1 MLKLPTKSSLLKQ
14 LESAQLRIP
23 LTSSQSNQLI
33 RESSGY
39 EGECVL
45 SQYFVENLNV
55 EYIALYDLHL
65 EENQKEFQIDC
76 LLILQDEIYVIE
88 VKHFRG
94 EYEIVRNDWRNVHN
108 GFLIE
113 TPLVQLNRA
122 KRLFENLLKKMQVNL
137 KVNEVL
143 ILTNEE
149 FILFKS
155 DHSKN
160 VIMRQQLRRFV
171 NQLNSRHSHLSDWHV
186 NVSEKL
192 FSRHI
197 IESKYQQ
204 KLEFDFE
211 LMKKGMR
218 CDECDGWL
226 GTTRKYSRK
235 NLYCLSCESKV
246 DLETAVLKCINEYQL
261 LFPKR
266 KITVN
271 TIFEWSGECVSCHMI
286 RKVLNKYYIPVG
298 TTKGKYYLPID

>member
-1 MLKLPTKSSLLKQ
+1 MLRTPSKSLLLQK
-14 LESAQLRIP
+14 LEYANKRIP
-23 LTSSQSNQLI
+23 LTSSQSSQYI
-33 RESSGY
+33 RESAGY
-39 EGECVL
+39 EGELFL
-45 SQYFVENLNV
+45 SQYLK
-55 EYIALYDLHL
+55 EYLEVDHIALYDLHL
-65 EENQKEFQIDC
+65 EDHQKEFQIDC
-76 LLILQDEIYVIE
+76 LLILQDEIYIIE
-88 VKHFRG
+88 VKHYRG
-94 EYEIVRNDWRNVHN
+94 EYEVVKNDWRNVHN
-108 GFLIE
+108 GYLIE

-122 KRLFENLLKKMQVNL
+122 KRLLENLLKKMQVNL

-171 NQLNSRHSHLSDWHV
+171 NQLNSRHSNLSDWHV
-186 NVSEKL
+186 SVSLKL
-192 FSRHI
+192 ISQHI

-235 NLYCLSCESKV
+235 NLYCMTCESKV

-271 TIFEWSGECVSCHMI
+271 TIFKWSGECVSCHMI
-286 RKVLNKYYIPVG
+286 RKVLNKYYVPVG

>member
-1 MLKLPTKSSLLKQ
+1 MLKTPSKSLLLQK
-14 LESAQLRIP
+14 LESANKRIP
-23 LTSSQSNQLI
+23 LTPSQSSQYI
-33 RESSGY
+33 RESAGY
-39 EGECVL
+39 EGELFLSKYLKESLEVDHIVL
-45 SQYFVENLNV
+45 YG
-55 EYIALYDLHL
+55 LHL

-122 KRLFENLLKKMQVNL
+122 KRLLENFLKKMQVNL

-155 DHSKN
+155 DHSRN

-171 NQLNSRHSHLSDWHV
+171 NQLNSRHSNLSDWHV

-192 FSRHI
+192 ISRHI

-211 LMKKGMR
+211 LMKKGIH

-235 NLYCLSCESKV
+235 NLYCMTCESKV

-266 KITVN
+266 EITVN

-286 RKVLNKYYIPVG
+286 RKVLNKYYVPVG

>member
-1 MLKLPTKSSLLKQ
+1 MLKTPSKSLLLQK
-14 LESAQLRIP
+14 LESANKRIP
-23 LTSSQSNQLI
+23 LTPSQSSQYI
-33 RESSGY
+33 RESAGY
-39 EGECVL
+39 EGELFL
-45 SQYFVENLNV
+45 SKYLKESLEVDH
-55 EYIALYDLHL
+55 IALYGLHL
-65 EENQKEFQIDC
+65 EDNQKEFQIDC

-122 KRLFENLLKKMQVNL
+122 KRLLENFLKKMQVNL

-155 DHSKN
+155 DHSRN

-171 NQLNSRHSHLSDWHV
+171 NQLNSRHSNLSDWHKV
-186 NVSEKL
+186 FAEKL
-192 FSRHI
+192 KSRHI
-197 IESKYQQ
+197 IESKYQE
-204 KLEFDFE
+204 KLEFEFE

-235 NLYCLSCESKV
+235 NLYCMTCESKV

-286 RKVLNKYYIPVG
+286 RKVLNKYYVPVG

>member
-1 MLKLPTKSSLLKQ
+1 MLKTPSKSLLLQK
-14 LESAQLRIP
+14 LESANKRIP
-23 LTSSQSNQLI
+23 LTPSQSSQYI
-33 RESSGY
+33 RESAGY
-39 EGECVL
+39 EGELFL
-45 SQYFVENLNV
+45 SKYLKESLEVDH
-55 EYIALYDLHL
+55 IALYGLHL
-65 EENQKEFQIDC
+65 EDNQKEFQIDC

-88 VKHFRG
+88 VKHYRG

-122 KRLFENLLKKMQVNL
+122 KRLLENFLKKMQVNL

-155 DHSKN
+155 DHSRN

-171 NQLNSRHSHLSDWHV
+171 NQLNSRHSNLSDWHKV
-186 NVSEKL
+186 FAEKL
-192 FSRHI
+192 ISRHI
-197 IESKYQQ
+197 IESKYQE
-204 KLEFDFE
+204 KLEFEFE

-235 NLYCLSCESKV
+235 NLYCMTCESKV

-286 RKVLNKYYIPVG
+286 RKVLNKYYVPVG

>member
-1 MLKLPTKSSLLKQ
+1 MLRTPSKSLLLQK
-14 LESAQLRIP
+14 LESANKRIP
-23 LTSSQSNQLI
+23 LTPSQSSQYI
-33 RESSGY
+33 RETAGY
-39 EGECVL
+39 DGEMFL
-45 SQYFVENLNV
+45 SQYLNESLENDH
-55 EYIALYDLHL
+55 IALYGLHL
-65 EENQKEFQIDC
+65 EDNQKEFQIDC

-88 VKHFRG
+88 VKHYRG
-94 EYEIVRNDWRNVHN
+94 EYEVVRNDWRNIHN
-108 GFLIE
+108 GYLIE

-122 KRLFENLLKKMQVNL
+122 KRLLENFLKKMQVNL

-143 ILTNEE
+143 ILTNED

-155 DHSKN
+155 DHSRN

-171 NQLNSRHSHLSDWHV
+171 NQLNSRHSNLSDWHV

-192 FSRHI
+192 ISRHI

-235 NLYCLSCESKV
+235 NLYCMTCESKV